1 MFQKKSSPLTI
12 FFKRLDF
19 LFFQFGHYGIVMLFF
34 MGIQAAAAILYAIWQ
49 QAVAAAA
56 VLPQSIQGTEAE
68 QTVEVFPVRPRVAG
82 EKFTV
87 LVRKEFI
94 PLAHACFRLS
104 A

>member
-1 MFQKKSSPLTI
+1 
-12 FFKRLDF
+12 
-19 LFFQFGHYGIVMLFF
+19 